1 MKKKIQIFRNDD
13 APATKADVREI
24 VKSEVREIVKSEV
37 REVVRDEVRGI
48 VRSEVREIVIEV
60 ITEVV
65 PPLVTKITTEIV
77 SRELEKFAIMVKH
90 GFDDILERMATKDD
104 IRELRRDMG
113 FLSDRTDS
121 RFDDHEIRIERL
133 ETA

>member
-24 VKSEVREIVKSEV
+24 VAE
-37 REVVRDEVRGI
+37 
-48 VRSEVREIVIEV
+48 
-60 ITEVV
+60 
-65 PPLVTKITTEIV
+65 ITTEIV

-133 ETA
+133 EAA